1 MGHDM
6 ETKFGTICQ
15 VFMSALSTN
24 SSTIV
29 VFVPFHKANRV
40 SITVEVKTVVLKVV
54 MHCEGCASSV
64 KRAVARIPG
73 VTSYTIDFPVQKVT
87 VIGNVKPDEV
97 LRRVAKTGK
106 HATFWPQEP
115 PVPKEEEQKK
125 EKQENES
132 DAKAADDDTNKEG
145 KNEEKPKEEITVMLR
160 VAMHC
165 EACVDT
171 VRRAVVRIPGVI
183 SSTVDFMAQ
192 KVTVVGNVTR
202 EEVFKRVSRTGK
214 QTAFWP
220 EEPKEEKEEK
230 KEEKEEEKKEEKKE
244 EETKEKTKEE
254 PEKEESKDEKK
265 EEAATAKEE
274 NKDKATTQVEERKE
288 PFLVF
293 EELYPVSFAL
303 RPDYT
308 RYYYY

>member
-1 MGHDM
+1 M
-6 ETKFGTICQ
+6 Q
-15 VFMSALSTN
+15 
-24 SSTIV
+24 
-29 VFVPFHKANRV
+29 
-40 SITVEVKTVVLKVV
+40 
-54 MHCEGCASSV
+54 
-64 KRAVARIPG
+64 
-73 VTSYTIDFPVQKVT
+73 
-87 VIGNVKPDEV
+87 
-97 LRRVAKTGK
+97 
-106 HATFWPQEP
+106 
-115 PVPKEEEQKK
+115 
-125 EKQENES
+125 
-132 DAKAADDDTNKEG
+132 
-145 KNEEKPKEEITVMLR
+145 ITVMLR
-160 VAMHC
+160 VALHC

-214 QTAFWP
+214 QTTFWP

-265 EEAATAKEE
+265 EEAAAAKEE

-308 RYYYY
+308 SLSISARFCQQNKRATVSILWKKCISKQTT